1 MSDETPLT
9 PEAEARFKALAG
21 CVPAE
26 TWDKLISA
34 TTERMLRQVAF
45 TGALDQATPE
55 QLAQAHQVLGTVLVE
70 FTNVALT
77 CVAQGET
84 RTGA

>member
-9 PEAEARFKALAG
+9 PEAEARFKALAAS
-21 CVPAE
+21 VAPE

-45 TGALDQATPE
+45 TGALDNATPE
-55 QLAQAHQVLGTVLVE
+55 QLAQAHQVLGGVLVE

-84 RTGA
+84 K